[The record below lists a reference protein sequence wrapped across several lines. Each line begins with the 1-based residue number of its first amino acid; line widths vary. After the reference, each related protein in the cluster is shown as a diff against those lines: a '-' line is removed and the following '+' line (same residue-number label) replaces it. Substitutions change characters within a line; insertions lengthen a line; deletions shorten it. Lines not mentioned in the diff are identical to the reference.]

1 MRHASRRSEALLLV
15 GCFGAIGGAVNAW
28 LCVARI
34 PEAVHDSPALGWLTV
49 PAGAAHGAVL
59 GVLPVLGISMA
70 SHWRPI
76 YRLLLVIPIGW
87 VTGYLS
93 WIPLD
98 RWALDEP
105 WGRSLLW
112 PFQGEPWFG
121 VTWTPFA
128 YFGMVAALFFLC
140 LCIWGSKHG
149 VINICASGREMV

>member
-1 MRHASRRSEALLLV
+1 M
-15 GCFGAIGGAVNAW
+15 F
-28 LCVARI
+28 
-34 PEAVHDSPALGWLTV
+34 
-49 PAGAAHGAVL
+49 
-59 GVLPVLGISMA
+59 MA
-70 SHWRPI
+70 SKWRPI

-87 VTGYLS
+87 VAGYLS

-112 PFQGEPWFG
+112 PFQEEPWFG

-140 LCIWGSKHG
+140 LCIWGRKPSR
-149 VINICASGREMV
+149 VTQVACASGAGVFGSLWFWFEFQPWYFAAIHGTLWGLLVGWGGFLANKAGEAKEIGVA